1 MKIYKLFANIK
12 KWIFTWFQKYKIDIF
27 LFILLIIA
35 ISSIII
41 IQFDITSFK
50 FKCNLCQE
58 TVNKWNEI
66 WLEFSYGYISG
77 YILFLLT
84 VTLPHFLNYR
94 NIKKGIHIKIE
105 AIGNTLNS
113 ILKCFAENTGLP
125 TTDFDKENIKK
136 IFSKKNWND
145 KDSEYKLLGIN
156 KTCIQACDLH
166 NRYLLNE
173 IDSLINTYKE
183 YLDAKSIS
191 KLEGIR
197 KSQFIKN
204 ISIYSFY
211 SLIDI
216 QNLSAKEGLAEE
228 FSKIIDLY
236 NEIKELV

>member
-12 KWIFTWFQKYKIDIF
+12 KWIFTWCQKYKIDIF

-35 ISSIII
+35 ISTIII

-50 FKCNLCQE
+50 FKCYLCQE
-58 TVNKWNEI
+58 TINKWNGI

-94 NIKKGIHIKIE
+94 NIKKGIYIKVGTIE
-105 AIGNTLNS
+105 NTLNS
-113 ILKCFAENTGLP
+113 ILGCFAEGTGLSA
-125 TTDFDKENIKK
+125 TDFDKENIKK
-136 IFSKKNWND
+136 IFSKKNWTD
-145 KDSEYKLLGIN
+145 KDGECKLFGID
-156 KTCIQACDLH
+156 KTCIQACSLY
-166 NRYLLNE
+166 NKYLLSE

-183 YLDAKSIS
+183 YLDVKLIS
-191 KLEGIR
+191 KLEEIR

-204 ISIYSFY
+204 SNIFSAYLRY
-211 SLIDI
+211 DI
-216 QNLSAKEGLAEE
+216 QSSSIKEGLGED
-228 FSKIIDLY
+228 FSKIVDLY